1 MPNIV
6 ANPQELAEGKA
17 IVEALYGPTF
27 DTFTDDEFAVA
38 HAYEAGRVGGK
49 VGGDVIDLYRYD
61 NDSIGI
67 SLIDICG
74 HGTTAALHAGLV
86 KYATRAYAS
95 HGQNPETVL
104 RALNVLYRETCRYE
118 KVDSFLSIFFG
129 IIPRERNV
137 LWYASAG
144 HDVAALISTDGTV
157 RPLLP
162 TGPLVGVS
170 DDNREFNQAVIP
182 LSPGDIF
189 FGVTDG
195 LSEARSPHGGLFGTE
210 RATEIAVRRRGDL
223 DGLVADLL
231 ESGRQYSGGAY
242 RDDVAI
248 LAARLC

>member
-1 MPNIV
+1 MPIAVNSH
-6 ANPQELAEGKA
+6 ELAEGQA
-17 IVEALYGPTF
+17 IVDALYGPSF
-27 DTFTDDEFAVA
+27 DMFSSDEFAVA

-118 KVDSFLSIFFG
+118 KVESFLSIFFA
-129 IIPRERNV
+129 IVPRERNV
-137 LWYASAG
+137 LWYASGG

-157 RPLLP
+157 RPLGA

-170 DDNREFNQAVIP
+170 DDNRQFTQAVIP
-182 LSPGDIF
+182 LSPDDVF

-195 LSEARSPHGGLFGTE
+195 LSEARSPAGELFGSE
-210 RATEIAVRRRGDL
+210 RVTDIAVRRRGDL
-223 DGLVADLL
+223 DGLVTELL
-231 ESGRQYSGGAY
+231 EAGRRYSGGVY

-248 LAARLC
+248 VAARLC